1 MSKVKDIIQ
10 ILIVVIIGI
19 LIPFVG
25 SIIIN
30 FNMDITNVNNMIKIG
45 STFLWFLLIFGIELV
60 IVYLYYQISNMISSK
75 KFDELK
81 PK

>member
-1 MSKVKDIIQ
+1 
-10 ILIVVIIGI
+10 
-19 LIPFVG
+19 
-25 SIIIN
+25 
-30 FNMDITNVNNMIKIG
+30 MDITNVNNMIKIG